1 MAPGP
6 VKNLARLAVVA
17 SVTALLLYGSVSAD
31 YSAREDVRAYV
42 DELVST
48 HGFGRDA
55 LMGVF
60 ADARHRPRIV
70 EAMSRPAEKVLKWF
84 EYRRIFLKD
93 NRIDRGIEFWSE
105 NRAALESAQ
114 ASFNVAPEY
123 VVAIIGVETYFGR
136 IMGSH
141 RVVDALST
149 LAFDY
154 PPRAGFFRNELT
166 EFLLLVREEKRDP
179 GELKG
184 SYAGAMGYG
193 QFIPSSYRHYAVD
206 FDGDGARDIWTN
218 TTDAIGSVANYFDRH
233 GWRGDGRVIV
243 QVTASGPEV
252 DEVVNTGLSLDRTV
266 SDFRSLGVQVAD
278 IDDDASA
285 ALFRMELEDGVEYWL
300 GLHDFYVITRYNR
313 SAMYALAVHQL
324 GQAIKA
330 RREASLARPDTNMP
344 VGADDVAGDT
354 ADHNRSG

>member
-1 MAPGP
+1 MKQM
-6 VKNLARLAVVA
+6 VRIAVVT
-17 SVTALLLYGSVSAD
+17 SVTALLLYGPVSAD
-31 YSAREDVRAYV
+31 YSSREDVRAYV
-42 DELVST
+42 DELVSA

-55 LMGVF
+55 LLDTF
-60 ADARHRPRIV
+60 AEARHQPRIV
-70 EAMSRPAEKVLKWF
+70 EAMSRPAERTLKWF
-84 EYRRIFLKD
+84 EYRKIFIRDERIA
-93 NRIDRGIEFWSE
+93 GGVAFWSD
-105 NRAALESAQ
+105 NRAALENAE
-114 ASFNVAPEY
+114 ARFNVAPEY

-141 RVVDALST
+141 RVLDALST

-166 EFLLLVREEKRDP
+166 QFLLLVREEERSP
-179 GELKG
+179 GDLKG

-218 TTDAIGSVANYFDRH
+218 TTDAIGSVANYFARH
-233 GWRGDGRVIV
+233 GWRGDGKVAVRVAALGQEV
-243 QVTASGPEV
+243 EEVANSG
-252 DEVVNTGLSLDRTV
+252 LALDRTV
-266 SDFRSLGVQVAD
+266 AEFRSLGVEVPE
-278 IDDDASA
+278 IDGTANA
-285 ALFRMELEDGVEYWL
+285 ALFRMELQDGVEYWL

-330 RREASLARPDTNMP
+330 GRDAALATMDRTP
-344 VGADDVAGDT
+344 VQAET
-354 ADHNRSG
+354 SGEW